1 MPTHS
6 TTHGG
11 DILATRGTTGTGTYA
26 TIPTIGAMATTHIIQ
41 VTIHI
46 IQAITLTHTTL
57 HVRHSTDMAQV
68 IDLEVVMAE
77 EMVI

>member
-1 MPTHS
+1 
-6 TTHGG
+6 
-11 DILATRGTTGTGTYA
+11 
-26 TIPTIGAMATTHIIQ
+26 MATTPIIQ
-41 VTIHI
+41 ATIHI